1 MLVPL
6 QATASLAPAVLWLA
20 AVAVVATGLLV
31 AFSIVLLQR
40 HHRWVARGFAFVDRQ
55 LQRYAGRPWRTT
67 KRMLPGSWKHAAL
80 LGAGGLVVGG
90 AVLFGVIT
98 DAWMDQ
104 EALFRIDQAVNQ
116 ALDGALTPTMEIWI
130 MRLTHL
136 ADLPVVAGVSALLV
150 LVFVVQRAW
159 WRLLAFFLTM
169 GVGEGL
175 LWLLK
180 WVFGRD
186 RPASR
191 LYDPTGASFPSG
203 HSFAAAILYG
213 FLIYLLWRAASNDAV
228 RAVGTALLAT
238 VIVIV
243 GTSRIL
249 LNVHWVSDVLG
260 GIVIGLAWLIF
271 SLLVTYVLR
280 RRAQRA

>member
-1 MLVPL
+1 MPLLL
-6 QATASLAPAVLWLA
+6 QATAPLAPAVLWLA
-20 AVAVVATGLLV
+20 AVAVVTAGLLV
-31 AFSIVLLQR
+31 AFAVALLQR
-40 HHRWVARGFAFVDRQ
+40 HHRPLARGFAFVDRQ
-55 LQRYAGRPWRTT
+55 LSRYAGRPWQTA
-67 KRMLPGSWKHAAL
+67 KRVLPGSWKHAAL

-90 AVLFGVIT
+90 AVLFGAIT

-104 EALFRIDQAVNQ
+104 EALYRIDQAVNRG
-116 ALDGALTPTMEIWI
+116 LDGALTPAMERWI

-136 ADLPVVAGVSALLV
+136 ADLPVVAGVSAVLV

-180 WVFGRD
+180 WIFGRA
-186 RPASR
+186 RPATR
-191 LYDPTGASFPSG
+191 LYDPVGASFPSG

-213 FLIYLLWRAASNDAV
+213 FLIYLLWRVTTNDAA
-228 RAVGTALLAT
+228 RALGTALLIA
-238 VIVIV
+238 VILAI

-260 GIVIGLAWLIF
+260 GLVIGLAWLVF

-280 RRAQRA
+280 QRAMQT